1 MRASLIRK
9 CLCVI
14 CLSLSF
20 AVLDVSV
27 SFGGTVTLDGIDVS
41 PLAPLV
47 GQPISLTSYG
57 WIGYAASTSFVGSEY
72 SISGNDIVL
81 NSYFIDTNPG
91 GIGIPIAYSWEDTQD
106 IGSLAAGTYNVTSYA
121 LMGFPGWPEEI
132 SDVHS
137 NSFVVTPEPASVLL
151 FASALGLLR
160 RIRRRFSVTA
170 GNSLKSASGVCFVR

>member
-1 MRASLIRK
+1 VFGSEGGEKEMRASLFLK

-20 AVLDVSV
+20 GVLDV
-27 SFGGTVTLDGIDVS
+27 FGGTVTVDGVDVS
-41 PLAPLV
+41 PAAPHV

-57 WIGYAASTSFVGSEY
+57 WIGYAFETSFAGSDY

-91 GIGIPIAYSWEDTQD
+91 GIVIPIAERWEDTQI
-106 IGSLAAGTYNVTSYA
+106 IGFLSAGTYDVTSYA
-121 LMGFPGWPEEI
+121 LMDGGFPGFPGEI
-132 SDVHS
+132 SDVYTT
-137 NSFVVTPEPASVLL
+137 SFVVTPEPASILL

-160 RIRRRFSVTA
+160 RTRR
-170 GNSLKSASGVCFVR
+170 